1 MTKLNK
7 IAVVQ
12 TGVYLKPSPGTN
24 TLYLQINGFD
34 NNGYL
39 YPKQEPSILLDDPN
53 NKYFLK
59 EGDLLFSAKGANNF
73 CTIFHTQKYNAVA
86 SSSFLIIR
94 IRDKKRILPDYLC
107 WFFNRQTT
115 LQYLTSNA
123 KGTSIPS
130 ISKSTVEELNIPI
143 LPVDKQ
149 EKIIAIAKLQ
159 KTEERLY
166 KKIIRK
172 REQLAEYKLKNIIS
186 NGN

>member
-1 MTKLNK
+1 MGTYIPNK
-7 IAVVQ
+7 NQV
-12 TGVYLKPSPGTN
+12 
-24 TLYLQINGFD
+24 F
-34 NNGYL
+34 
-39 YPKQEPSILLDDPN
+39 LLDDSN

-172 REQLAEYKLKNIIS
+172 REQLTEYKLKNIIS

>member
-1 MTKLNK
+1 MLVFQPTK
-7 IAVVQ
+7 
-12 TGVYLKPSPGTN
+12 
-24 TLYLQINGFD
+24 
-34 NNGYL
+34 
-39 YPKQEPSILLDDPN
+39 
-53 NKYFLK
+53 
-59 EGDLLFSAKGANNF
+59 
-73 CTIFHTQKYNAVA
+73 
-86 SSSFLIIR
+86 
-94 IRDKKRILPDYLC
+94 
-107 WFFNRQTT
+107 T